1 MAPPDSKTNIISSTT
16 ANSLKA
22 AIFHT
27 MALKLSHGINNDQ
40 ITVST
45 KRTFLKVLYNV
56 NVCKIKKEKCKL
68 RTIRQ
73 TSS

>member
-27 MALKLSHGINNDQ
+27 MALKLSHEINNDQ

-56 NVCKIKKEKCKL
+56 CKIKKEKCKL